1 MKTAMVNQ
9 ERTKSDPDHLV
20 LNKHTDQLDIVY
32 YTDPLCCWSWAF
44 EPQWRRLQYELE
56 GIIRCR
62 YCMTGMIS
70 SWDNYQDT
78 LHSVSR
84 PIQMGPVWM
93 HASYVSGMPVHHRI
107 WMEDPPSSSYLACIA
122 VKCAELQSPQSG
134 EKFLRML
141 REAVMLKGENIA
153 RIDVVRKLALHFA
166 DHIDPSFNILR
177 FEDDLV
183 NDNGLEA
190 FRKDMQEVN
199 YRDINRYPTL
209 VLRAGSQPAILMTGY
224 RPYSALW
231 DAVKSLIPSIEPVQE
246 ITDIEKYR
254 AYWPS
259 ITERELQEVN
269 ADQ

>member
-1 MKTAMVNQ
+1 MANQ
-9 ERTKSDPDHLV
+9 EKINSNPDQPV
-20 LNKHTDQLDIVY
+20 LNPQADRLHIVY

-56 GIIRCR
+56 GILQCR
-62 YCMTGMIS
+62 YCMTGMIP
-70 SWDNYQDT
+70 SWDNYQDA

-93 HASYVSGMPVHHRI
+93 HAGSVSGMPIQHRI

-134 EKFLRML
+134 GKFLRML

-153 RIDVVRKLALHFA
+153 RIDVVRKVAQDFA
-166 DHIDPSFNILR
+166 EHIDPSFNLLR

-183 NDNGLEA
+183 NDKGLEA
-190 FRKDMQEVN
+190 FRNDMQEVN

-209 VLRAGSQPAILMTGY
+209 VLRTSNQPAILMTGY
-224 RPYSALW
+224 RPYSVLW
-231 DAVKSLIPSIEPVQE
+231 DAVKSLIPSITPLQP
-246 ITDIEKYR
+246 ITDIEKYA

-259 ITERELQEVN
+259 ITARELQEVN